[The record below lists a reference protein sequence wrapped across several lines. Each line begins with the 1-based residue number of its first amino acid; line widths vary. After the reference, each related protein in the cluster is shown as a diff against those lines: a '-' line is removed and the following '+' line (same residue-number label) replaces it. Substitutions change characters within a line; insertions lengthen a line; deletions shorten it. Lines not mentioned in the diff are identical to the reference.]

1 MSDRDKQRPNR
12 LVLGWEAF
20 LSESHQFM
28 RFHLEKFAQ
37 WRGKMR
43 QDKLD
48 QGNRDRSVAGDWE
61 DYLKAYYDKPQST
74 RTWSGYE
81 VKEIYTPE
89 DRAKQVYETE
99 IGDAGEFPFTRGIH
113 RDMFRGRYWTRR
125 EVVGIGSPADTHERA
140 AFCFEQGGSGLNT
153 IADVTYEMGL
163 DPDHPWAQNEV
174 GLTGVNISS
183 FKDMEILVGD
193 IPLDRVSWSL
203 ITASPTAAA
212 TMAQYVAVARQKGY
226 DIGVLRGSIQNDP
239 IHFRYCGFRPA
250 CPLDLSIKLGSDVM
264 EFCTKNMPKWYYTT
278 VNMYD
283 LREQGITAPQEV
295 AFGFG
300 IAMCYIDELLRR
312 GLHIDDFA
320 PRFTFYVSAH
330 IDFFEE
336 IAKIRAARRMWARL
350 MKDKYGAKDP
360 RSMQFRFAVHTA
372 GCSLV
377 PQQPLNNLVRI
388 SFEALSAV
396 LGGVQSL
403 HCCSYDEPMCLPTEK
418 GHLQALRTQ
427 QIIAYETGVTNVADP
442 LGGSYFVESLTDKLE
457 EEASKIMNQVDEM
470 GGMEEAIRREWLDR
484 QFNEEGV
491 KRQKELDRG
500 DKLVVGVNIFTSEP
514 ETSTPLGV
522 QRIPEHSARQQIE
535 DVISLKESRD
545 AKKVSDA
552 IERLRDDAAEGRNTI
567 PAMIE
572 ATQAAATTAE
582 LLGTVRQVYG
592 YCYDPMNV
600 IDSPFN

>member
-1 MSDRDKQRPNR
+1 MSQVKIDQSKADRG
-12 LVLGWEAF
+12 V
-20 LSESHQFM
+20 
-28 RFHLEKFAQ
+28 
-37 WRGKMR
+37 
-43 QDKLD
+43 
-48 QGNRDRSVAGDWE
+48 VGDWE

-74 RTWSGYE
+74 KTWSGYQ
-81 VKEIYTPE
+81 VKEIYTPK
-89 DRAKQVYETE
+89 DRVNQVYEKE

-183 FKDMEILVGD
+183 IKDMEIIVGD

-212 TMAQYVAVARQKGY
+212 TMAQYVAVAQQKGY
-226 DIGVLRGSIQNDP
+226 DIGILRGSIQNDP

-442 LGGSYFVESLTDKLE
+442 LGGSYFIESLTDKLE
-457 EEASKIMNQVDEM
+457 EEALKIMKRVDEM
-470 GGMEEAIRREWLDR
+470 GGMEKAIRREWLDR

-491 KRQKELDRG
+491 KRQKELDKG
-500 DKLVVGVNIFTSEP
+500 DKLVVGVNIFTSDP

-535 DVISLKESRD
+535 DVIRLKESRD
-545 AKKVSDA
+545 AKQVSDA
-552 IERLRDDAAEGRNTI
+552 IKRLRDDAAEGQNTL

-592 YCYDPMNV
+592 YPYDPMNV
-600 IDSPFN
+600 LESPFN

>member
-1 MSDRDKQRPNR
+1 MNQKKPAQIDRDQRM
-12 LVLGWEAF
+12 AT
-20 LSESHQFM
+20 
-28 RFHLEKFAQ
+28 
-37 WRGKMR
+37 
-43 QDKLD
+43 
-48 QGNRDRSVAGDWE
+48 DWE

-81 VKEIYTPE
+81 VKEIYTPK
-89 DRAKQVYETE
+89 DRANQVYEKE

-183 FKDMEILVGD
+183 MKDMETLVGE
-193 IPLDRVSWSL
+193 IPLDKVSWSL
-203 ITASPTAAA
+203 ITASPTASA
-212 TMAQYVAVARQKGY
+212 TMAQYVAVAQDKGY
-226 DIGVLRGSIQNDP
+226 DIGTLRGSIQNDP

-300 IAMCYIDELLRR
+300 IAMCYMDELLRR

-350 MKDKYGAKDP
+350 MKDRYGAKDP

-388 SFEALSAV
+388 SFEALAAV

-457 EEASKIMNQVDEM
+457 QEALKIMKQVDEM

-522 QRIPEHSARQQIE
+522 QRIPEFSTRQQIE
-535 DVISLKESRD
+535 DVKRLKQSRD
-545 AKKVSDA
+545 ARKVSEA
-552 IERLRDDAAEGRNTI
+552 IRRLRDAAAQGRNTI

-572 ATQAAATTAE
+572 ATKAYATTAE

-592 YCYDPMNV
+592 YSYDPMNV
-600 IDSPFN
+600 IESPFS

>member
-1 MSDRDKQRPNR
+1 MSQVKIDQSKADRG
-12 LVLGWEAF
+12 V
-20 LSESHQFM
+20 
-28 RFHLEKFAQ
+28 
-37 WRGKMR
+37 
-43 QDKLD
+43 
-48 QGNRDRSVAGDWE
+48 VGDWE

-74 RTWSGYE
+74 KTWSGYQ
-81 VKEIYTPE
+81 VKESYTPK
-89 DRAKQVYETE
+89 DRVNQVYEKE

-183 FKDMEILVGD
+183 IKDMEILVGD

-212 TMAQYVAVARQKGY
+212 TMAQYVAVAQQRGY
-226 DIGVLRGSIQNDP
+226 DIGILRGSIQNDP

-442 LGGSYFVESLTDKLE
+442 LGGSYFIESLTDKLE
-457 EEASKIMNQVDEM
+457 EEALKIMKRVDEM
-470 GGMEEAIRREWLDR
+470 GGMEKAIRREWLDR

-491 KRQKELDRG
+491 KRQKELDKG
-500 DKLVVGVNIFTSEP
+500 DKLVVGVNIFTSDP

-535 DVISLKESRD
+535 DVIRLKESRD
-545 AKKVSDA
+545 AKQVSDA
-552 IERLRDDAAEGRNTI
+552 IKRLRDDAAEGQNTL

-592 YCYDPMNV
+592 YSYDPMNV
-600 IDSPFN
+600 LESPFN

>member
-1 MSDRDKQRPNR
+1 MN
-12 LVLGWEAF
+12 
-20 LSESHQFM
+20 
-28 RFHLEKFAQ
+28 
-37 WRGKMR
+37 
-43 QDKLD
+43 QDKPAQIDTD
-48 QGNRDRSVAGDWE
+48 QRMAADWE
-61 DYLKAYYDKPQST
+61 DYLKAYYDRPQST

-81 VKEIYTPE
+81 VKEIYTPK
-89 DRAKQVYETE
+89 DRANQVYDKE
-99 IGDAGEFPFTRGIH
+99 IGDAGKFPFTRGIH

-140 AFCFEQGGSGLNT
+140 AFCFEQGGTGLNT

-183 FKDMEILVGD
+183 MRDMEILVGD

-212 TMAQYVAVARQKGY
+212 TMAQYVAVAQEKGY
-226 DIGVLRGSIQNDP
+226 DIGILRGSIQNDP

-388 SFEALSAV
+388 SFEALAAV

-457 EEASKIMNQVDEM
+457 EEALKIMKQVDEM

-491 KRQKELDRG
+491 KRQKELDKG

-535 DVISLKESRD
+535 DVKRLKQGRD
-545 AKKVSDA
+545 ARKVSEA
-552 IERLRDDAAEGRNTI
+552 IKRLRDDAAGGQNTI

-572 ATQAAATTAE
+572 ATKAYATTAE

-592 YCYDPMNV
+592 YSYDPMNV
-600 IDSPFN
+600 IESPFS

>member
-1 MSDRDKQRPNR
+1 MSQAPKAEKAAEGSQRTR
-12 LVLGWEAF
+12 
-20 LSESHQFM
+20 
-28 RFHLEKFAQ
+28 
-37 WRGKMR
+37 
-43 QDKLD
+43 
-48 QGNRDRSVAGDWE
+48 WE
-61 DYLKAYYDKPQST
+61 DYLESYYEKPQSA
-74 RTWSGYE
+74 RTWSGYD
-81 VKEIYTPE
+81 VKEAYSPE
-89 DRAKQVYETE
+89 DRSRENYEKD
-99 IGDAGEFPFTRGIH
+99 IGDPGAFPFTRGIH

-125 EVVGIGSPADTHERA
+125 EVVGIGSPEDTHKRA
-140 AFCFEQGGSGLNT
+140 AFCFEQGASGLNT

-163 DPDHPWAQNEV
+163 DPDHPRARDEV

-183 FKDMEILVGD
+183 LEDMETLIGD

-203 ITASPTAAA
+203 ITASTAAA
-212 TMAQYVAVARQKGY
+212 PTMAQYVAAAQQKGY
-226 DIGVLRGSIQNDP
+226 DIRDLRGSIQNDP

-264 EFCTKNMPKWYYTT
+264 EFCTRNMPRWYYTT

-283 LREQGITAPQEV
+283 LREQGITAPQEI

-312 GLHIDDFA
+312 GLRIDEFA
-320 PRFTFYVSAH
+320 PRFTFYVSCH

-350 MKDKYGAKDP
+350 MKDKYGAEDP

-388 SFEALSAV
+388 SFEALAAV

-442 LGGSYFVESLTDKLE
+442 LGGSYFIESLTDKM
-457 EEASKIMNQVDEM
+457 EAEALKVMKQVEDR
-470 GGMEEAIRREWLDR
+470 GGMEEAIRTEWLDR
-484 QFNEEGV
+484 QFDEEGI
-491 KRQKELDRG
+491 KRQREIDQR
-500 DKLVVGVNIFTSEP
+500 DKLLVGVNVFTSEP
-514 ETSTPLGV
+514 ETQTPLGV
-522 QRIPEHSARQQIE
+522 QRISEQSAHQQIE
-535 DVISLKESRD
+535 DVMKRKESRD
-545 AKKVSDA
+545 KEKLSAA
-552 IERLRDDAAEGRNTI
+552 INRLREDAAENHNTI

-572 ATQAAATTAE
+572 ATRAHATTAE

-592 YCYDPMNV
+592 YPYDPLKV
-600 IDSPFN
+600 IPCPFD